1 MAIGDDDGLMV
12 GDLVVSMAE
21 PGPFTIVEI
30 RRPNVV
36 IESETGVRRVTRASA
51 VRKVD
56 AEPPVAR

>member
-12 GDLVVSMAE
+12 GDLVVGMAE

-36 IESETGVRRVTRASA
+36 IESEAGVRRTLRASA
-51 VRKVD
+51 VRKVE
-56 AEPPVAR
+56 AAPPVAR

>member
-12 GDLVVSMAE
+12 GDLVVCMAE

-30 RRPNVV
+30 KRPNVV
-36 IESETGVRRVTRASA
+36 IESGAGVRRVIRAAS

-56 AEPPVAR
+56 SAPPVAR